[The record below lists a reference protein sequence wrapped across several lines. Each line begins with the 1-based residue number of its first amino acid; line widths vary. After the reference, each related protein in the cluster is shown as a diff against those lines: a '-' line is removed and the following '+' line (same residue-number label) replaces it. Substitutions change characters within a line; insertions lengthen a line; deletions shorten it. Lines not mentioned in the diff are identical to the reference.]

1 MNKIIEK
8 SRSFTL
14 SNNLMCEL
22 KLFTKKGHNSSF
34 YLDETF
40 DFERDISRLS
50 NQKDFNNS
58 LTVYRVKDIQTMQK
72 LQMYLFSCFFFHT
85 LGFS

>member
-40 DFERDISRLS
+40 DSS
-50 NQKDFNNS
+50 NV
-58 LTVYRVKDIQTMQK
+58 LI
-72 LQMYLFSCFFFHT
+72 
-85 LGFS
+85 